1 MAHNHQR
8 VIEARKKV
16 DAKYKEMAALR
27 AEDRKILQIA
37 SFEQNTTRKIEN
49 NAQREVLEGRK
60 QEFEVDLFNR
70 RIKLADLYNEEISGW
85 RAEVLSNVESQDSRK
100 DRIMERAYALRD
112 ARESERLK
120 LVQEK
125 YNVQWRDA
133 CDDARTLD
141 SKAMTQ
147 FMNKERVQQIEDK
160 ISRKAE
166 LSKNENSFL
175 TEWNKQ
181 LDEVAAR
188 DKLKQD
194 NKKRITQETS
204 DQVRQQMDDNFARRE
219 QHYVDLKNE
228 EEAELARLRAEIDA
242 DENLQKKRHND
253 ERERGRR
260 VRELNQ
266 QDQAIKDSEKGIE
279 KERDKILL
287 DYALRKEAEK
297 NAQEEALRRS
307 NKEASKQY
315 QKYLQELMVKES
327 EDTAFVD
334 EINKKEAEKVWKARD
349 DALQARADARDKLM
363 QMVDEGRQEQIRYQK
378 EQMERER
385 EEGTKFANSF
395 LSEAGEAIE
404 KERRAADMRR
414 TKNVENNALLMDQI
428 NYRKYKEELE
438 KQEVYLAD
446 KHMRYVERQHQ
457 SKLAEQGGALRLHR
471 PLKKTDL

>member
-1 MAHNHQR
+1 M
-8 VIEARKKV
+8 
-16 DAKYKEMAALR
+16 
-27 AEDRKILQIA
+27 
-37 SFEQNTTRKIEN
+37 
-49 NAQREVLEGRK
+49 
-60 QEFEVDLFNR
+60 
-70 RIKLADLYNEEISGW
+70 KLADLYNEEISGW

-112 ARESERLK
+112 ARESQRLK

-228 EEAELARLRAEIDA
+228 EEEELARLRAEIDA

-297 NAQEEALRRS
+297 NAQEEALKRS

>member
-1 MAHNHQR
+1 M
-8 VIEARKKV
+8 

-60 QEFEVDLFNR
+60 QDFEVDLFNR
-70 RIKLADLYNEEISGW
+70 RMKLADLYNEEISGW

-112 ARESERLK
+112 ARESQRLK

-228 EEAELARLRAEIDA
+228 EEEELARLRAEIDA

-297 NAQEEALRRS
+297 NAQEEALKRS

>member
-60 QEFEVDLFNR
+60 QDFEVDLFNR
-70 RIKLADLYNEEISGW
+70 RMKLADLYNEEISGW

-112 ARESERLK
+112 ARESQRLK

-228 EEAELARLRAEIDA
+228 EEEELARLRAEIDA

-297 NAQEEALRRS
+297 NAQEEALKRS